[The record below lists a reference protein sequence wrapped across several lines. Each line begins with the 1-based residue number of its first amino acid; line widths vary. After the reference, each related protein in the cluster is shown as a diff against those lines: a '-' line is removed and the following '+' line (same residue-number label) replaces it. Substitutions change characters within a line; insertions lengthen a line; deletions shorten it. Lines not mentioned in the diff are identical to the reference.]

1 MVLQTVFPFGW
12 YFDTSGGMHLIGNHN
27 SVLLDDIASGDQKY
41 LLITITSTAQLKL
54 VEKELEYIYIIIR
67 PTRCHHKKRKKYN
80 VLK

>member
-41 LLITITSTAQLKL
+41 LLITITSTAQ
-54 VEKELEYIYIIIR
+54 IG
-67 PTRCHHKKRKKYN
+67 
-80 VLK
+80 